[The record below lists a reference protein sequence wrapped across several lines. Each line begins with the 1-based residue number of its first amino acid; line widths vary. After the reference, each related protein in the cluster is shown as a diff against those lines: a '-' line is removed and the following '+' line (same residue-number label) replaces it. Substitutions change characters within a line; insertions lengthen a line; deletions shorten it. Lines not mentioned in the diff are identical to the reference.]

1 MDKLRFAFRYP
12 LFVPGC
18 LFVFAVVVRL
28 LPGERIVDDA
38 YITFR
43 YARNI
48 VNGIGFVYNPGERV
62 MGTTTPLY
70 TLLMAGLSFLLR
82 TDTYPSIAI
91 WVNALADGATCAL
104 LVPLGQAI
112 SGRRRVGVAA
122 GLLYAITPFS
132 VTFAIGG
139 METSVFVLLLCLTA
153 LLYLRDSI
161 YWSLTAALALL
172 TRPDALI
179 FIGPI
184 GLHYLIRYFRSFSN
198 RHYALPV
205 THFDLLKS
213 SALSLT
219 PLLPWAFFA
228 ALYFGSPIPHS
239 IAAKTAAYHLMPQEG
254 FVRLL
259 QHYST
264 PFLEHLTFAS
274 TPTLITFLVVY
285 FTLSIIGTL
294 AGRRHNPCTLPITF
308 YPFLYFLTFA
318 IANPLIFRWYLTPPL
333 PFYFILILTGIS
345 HIIENISKFANRSS
359 APPPPH
365 THTFFALTCAFF
377 IFLTGRA

>member
-1 MDKLRFAFRYP
+1 MDKLRSAFRHP

-28 LPGERIVDDA
+28 LPGERMVDDA

-112 SGRRRVGVAA
+112 SGRRHVGIAA
-122 GLLYAITPFS
+122 GLLYAIAPFS

-161 YWSLTAALALL
+161 YWPLIAALALL

-198 RHYALPV
+198 RHYALHV
-205 THFDLLKS
+205 THYMMAHNNMDNDNRYNFMC
-213 SALSLT
+213 
-219 PLLPWAFFA
+219 
-228 ALYFGSPIPHS
+228 G
-239 IAAKTAAYHLMPQEG
+239 
-254 FVRLL
+254 
-259 QHYST
+259 
-264 PFLEHLTFAS
+264 
-274 TPTLITFLVVY
+274 
-285 FTLSIIGTL
+285 IG
-294 AGRRHNPCTLPITF
+294 G
-308 YPFLYFLTFA
+308 
-318 IANPLIFRWYLTPPL
+318 
-333 PFYFILILTGIS
+333 
-345 HIIENISKFANRSS
+345 
-359 APPPPH
+359 
-365 THTFFALTCAFF
+365 
-377 IFLTGRA
+377 